1 MNLSSAT
8 EKQYITN
15 ISRLSL
21 FTGGYCLFFGTVL
34 FAVSL
39 VMHPTILIGAVLH
52 LITGLLYLLL
62 AKGIQQRSERSIAAL
77 TLFSVVL
84 TAASFTAILYM
95 VLDDWNIPALIGLTI
110 FLIINL
116 QLFIELILWKR
127 LRRRLSST
135 QESQSQDS
143 PHINQHH

>member
-15 ISRLSL
+15 ISRLSR
-21 FTGGYCLFFGTVL
+21 FTGGYCLFFGIVL

-52 LITGLLYLLL
+52 LITGLLYFLL

-77 TLFSVVL
+77 TLFSVLL

-95 VLDDWNIPALIGLTI
+95 VLEDWNIPALIGLTI

-116 QLFIELILWKR
+116 QLFIELILWKQ

-135 QESQSQDS
+135 QDSQSQDL
-143 PHINQHH
+143 PPN

>member
-1 MNLSSAT
+1 MNLSPAT

-15 ISRLSL
+15 ISRLSR

-34 FAVSL
+34 FVVSL

-52 LITGLLYLLL
+52 LITGLLYFLLS
-62 AKGIQQRSERSIAAL
+62 KGIQQRSERSIAAL

-84 TAASFTAILYM
+84 TAASFTAILYL
-95 VLDDWNIPALIGLTI
+95 VLEDWNIPALIGLTI

-127 LRRRLSST
+127 FRRRLSSK
-135 QESQSQDS
+135 QESQSQES
-143 PHINQHH
+143 PPN

>member
-1 MNLSSAT
+1 MNLSPAT

-15 ISRLSL
+15 ISRLSR

-34 FAVSL
+34 FVVSL
-39 VMHPTILIGAVLH
+39 VMHPTILIVAVLH
-52 LITGLLYLLL
+52 LITGLLYFLL
-62 AKGIQQRSERSIAAL
+62 AKGIQQRSERSITAL

-84 TAASFTAILYM
+84 TAASFTAILYL
-95 VLDDWNIPALIGLTI
+95 VLEDWNIPALIGLTI

-127 LRRRLSST
+127 LRRRLSSK

-143 PHINQHH
+143 PPN

>member
-1 MNLSSAT
+1 MNLNSAT

-15 ISRLSL
+15 ISRLSR

-52 LITGLLYLLL
+52 LITGLLYFLL
-62 AKGIQQRSERSIAAL
+62 AKGIQQRSEWSISAL
-77 TLFSVVL
+77 TLFSVLL

>member
-8 EKQYITN
+8 EKQYIKN
-15 ISRLSL
+15 ISILSC

-39 VMHPTILIGAVLH
+39 VIHPTILIGAVLH
-52 LITGLLYLLL
+52 LITGLLYFLL
-62 AKGIQQRSERSIAAL
+62 AKGIQQRSERSISAL
-77 TLFSVVL
+77 TLFSVGL
-84 TAASFTAILYM
+84 TAASFTAILYL
-95 VLDDWNIPALIGLTI
+95 VLEDWNIPALIGLTI

-127 LRRRLSST
+127 LRRRLSSK

-143 PHINQHH
+143 PPN

>member
-15 ISRLSL
+15 ISILSC

-39 VMHPTILIGAVLH
+39 VIHPTILIGAVLH
-52 LITGLLYLLL
+52 LITGLLYFLL
-62 AKGIQQRSERSIAAL
+62 AKGIQQRSERSISAL

-95 VLDDWNIPALIGLTI
+95 VLEDWNIPALIGLTI

-127 LRRRLSST
+127 FRRRLSSK
-135 QESQSQDS
+135 QESQSQES
-143 PHINQHH
+143 PPN

>member
-15 ISRLSL
+15 ISRLSR

-52 LITGLLYLLL
+52 LITGLLYFLL

-143 PHINQHH
+143 PPN

>member
-1 MNLSSAT
+1 MNLSPAT

-15 ISRLSL
+15 ISRLSR

-34 FAVSL
+34 FVVSL
-39 VMHPTILIGAVLH
+39 VMHPTILIGAVLQ
-52 LITGLLYLLL
+52 LITGLLYFLL

-84 TAASFTAILYM
+84 TAASFTAILYL
-95 VLDDWNIPALIGLTI
+95 VLEDWNIPALIGLTI
-110 FLIINL
+110 FLVINL

-127 LRRRLSST
+127 LRRRLSSKL
-135 QESQSQDS
+135 ESQSQDS
-143 PHINQHH
+143 PPN

>member
-15 ISRLSL
+15 ISRLSR

-52 LITGLLYLLL
+52 LITGLLYFLL
-62 AKGIQQRSERSIAAL
+62 AKGIQQRSERSISAL
-77 TLFSVVL
+77 TLFSVGL
-84 TAASFTAILYM
+84 TAASFTAILYL
-95 VLDDWNIPALIGLTI
+95 VLEDWNIPALIGLTI

-127 LRRRLSST
+127 LRRRLSSK
-135 QESQSQDS
+135 QESQSQES
-143 PHINQHH
+143 PPN

>member
-15 ISRLSL
+15 ISRLSR

-52 LITGLLYLLL
+52 LITGLLYFLL
-62 AKGIQQRSERSIAAL
+62 AKGIQQRSERSISAL
-77 TLFSVVL
+77 TLFSVGL

-95 VLDDWNIPALIGLTI
+95 VLEDWNIPALIGLTI

-127 LRRRLSST
+127 LRRRLSSK

-143 PHINQHH
+143 PPN

>member
-8 EKQYITN
+8 EKQYIKN
-15 ISRLSL
+15 ILILTRFS
-21 FTGGYCLFFGTVL
+21 GGYCLFFGTVL
-34 FAVSL
+34 FTLSL
-39 VMHPTILIGAVLH
+39 VMHPAILIGAVLH
-52 LITGLLYLLL
+52 LITGLLYFLL
-62 AKGIQQRSERSIAAL
+62 AKGIQQQPERSISAL

-84 TAASFTAILYM
+84 TAASFTAILYL
-95 VLDDWNIPALIGLTI
+95 VREDWNIPALIGLTI

-135 QESQSQDS
+135 QESQSRES
-143 PHINQHH
+143 IIN

>member
-21 FTGGYCLFFGTVL
+21 FTGGYCLFFGIVL

-52 LITGLLYLLL
+52 LITGLLYFLL
-62 AKGIQQRSERSIAAL
+62 AKGIQQRSERSISAL
-77 TLFSVVL
+77 TFFSVAL
-84 TAASFTAILYM
+84 TAVSFTAILYM

-135 QESQSQDS
+135 QEGQSQES
-143 PHINQHH
+143 IIN